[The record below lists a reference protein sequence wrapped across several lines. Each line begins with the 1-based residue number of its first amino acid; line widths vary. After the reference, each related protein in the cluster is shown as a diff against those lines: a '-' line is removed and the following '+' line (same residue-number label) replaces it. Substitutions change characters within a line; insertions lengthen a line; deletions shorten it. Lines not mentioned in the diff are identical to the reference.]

1 MAKKKKVLQYQGYDY
16 NSMAPR
22 KVKRTFIKPR
32 HRVQLFLL
40 LFIGFLGFI
49 NHRTGLISQGIDEV
63 INDNSDLDVGE
74 VNINYLTGKKLSAG
88 GFEIAQIEKEISDTI
103 SIYEDVLTSSADGVY
118 LTIEFDYENISDT
131 AQRFG
136 RESFELINNGKT
148 YSPTIDYLRGDFL
161 NSDTINPGIKKT
173 AKIAF
178 DIPEDIANSKK
189 TILKV
194 ESAKDSTN

>member
-16 NSMAPR
+16 NAMAPR

-32 HRVQLFLL
+32 HRALLLLL
-40 LFIGFLGFI
+40 LFIGALGLI
-49 NHRTGLISQGIDEV
+49 NHRTGLISQGLDKV
-63 INDNSDLDVGE
+63 INDNSNIEAGE
-74 VNINYLTGKKLSAG
+74 VNINYMTGKKLSTG
-88 GFEIAQIEKEISDTI
+88 DFEISQIEKEISDTI
-103 SIYEDVLTSSADGVY
+103 SIYEDVVTSSADGVY
-118 LTIEFDYENISDT
+118 LTIEFNYENISDA

-148 YSPTIDYLRGDFL
+148 YSPTKDYLLGDFL

-178 DIPEDIANSKK
+178 DIPEDIAHSKK
-189 TILKV
+189 TILKIQ
-194 ESAKDSTN
+194 SGQD